1 MSHNV
6 RKTPYMFSTLTSI
19 C

>member
-6 RKTPYMFSTLTSI
+6 RKTPFMFSKLTSI

>member
-6 RKTPYMFSTLTSI
+6 RKTPFMFSTLTSI